1 MKPSIT
7 DIPIERL
14 AASVTAL
21 GLKKYA
27 ASQIITWLY
36 KERVTSFEAMTNL
49 SRDARRIL
57 SENYSIGGLLIEK
70 VQRASDG
77 TKKFLFVLCDGKK
90 VESVLIP
97 SPDKRL
103 TLCIST
109 QVGCAMGCAFCR
121 TAKMGFERDLTQGE
135 ILGQVIEVQK
145 IVKDERRET
154 RDAKAVSS
162 RILRSSSLI
171 PCITNIV
178 LMGMGEPLVNY
189 DAVVNAIKVML
200 DERAFNFSKRR
211 VTVSTSGLVSQADK
225 FSRQLDVKL
234 AISLNATTDDVRN
247 KLMPVNRRFPI
258 ALIMKFCREYSKRS
272 RHRVTFEYVMIK
284 GLNDSTEDMNR
295 LVKLLTGIRAKVN
308 LIPFNPFTGCDFKGP
323 QEITLKKWYKYLTE
337 KGIQTNI
344 RVSRGQDILAACGQL
359 AS

>member
-1 MKPSIT
+1 MKLPSIT
-7 DIPIERL
+7 DVPIERL

-57 SENYSIGGLLIEK
+57 SENYSIGGLSIEK

-90 VESVLIP
+90 VESVLLP
-97 SPDKRL
+97 SSDKRL

-135 ILGQVIEVQK
+135 ILGQLLEVQR
-145 IVKDERRET
+145 VTNHE
-154 RDAKAVSS
+154 S
-162 RILRSSSLI
+162 RI
-171 PCITNIV
+171 TNVV

-189 DAVVNAIKVML
+189 DAVVNALKVML

-258 ALIMKFCREYSKRS
+258 ALIMKFCREYSRRS

-344 RVSRGQDILAACGQL
+344 RVSRGSDILAACGQL